1 MLWQMSEIKMHNS
14 LRRFQNVT
22 IDSLIY
28 LMNELNSN
36 ECAGPDDQTI
46 RPSDF
51 LLMERSLG
59 KSNRIFMHH
68 PQGLSIYKGCYHLDA
83 S

>member
-1 MLWQMSEIKMHNS
+1 
-14 LRRFQNVT
+14 
-22 IDSLIY
+22 
-28 LMNELNSN
+28 MNELNSN

-46 RPSDF
+46 SPSDF

-68 PQGLSIYKGCYHLDA
+68 PQGLSIYKGCDHLDA